1 MVEKY
6 IIQTADL
13 ADLVKS
19 LSDQE
24 KLALDIESNG
34 FYHYLEKLCLIQLA
48 TVDAIY
54 IVDPLSLIDINLL
67 SPILSDE
74 SVQKIIH
81 SADYDVRSLKRDW
94 SFSINNLFDTS
105 IAAAFIGSSKRG
117 LNSVLMEYLNI
128 PLEKD
133 KKMFNKAKFKIG
145 QIIHHKLFDY
155 TGVVFDIDP
164 IFQGSEEWY
173 NCLLY
178 TSDAADE

>member
-24 KLALDIESNG
+24 KLALDIESYG
-34 FYHYLEKLCLIQLA
+34 FYHYLEKVCLIQLA

-133 KKMFNKAKFKIG
+133 KKK
-145 QIIHHKLFDY
+145 Q
-155 TGVVFDIDP
+155 
-164 IFQGSEEWY
+164 
-173 NCLLY
+173 
-178 TSDAADE
+178 